1 MSVGKK
7 EKINVLSLFDGIS
20 CGQIALEKVG
30 IEVENYFA
38 SEIDKYAMQI
48 TMANYPN
55 TKQLGDVRNVTAKN
69 LPNIDLL
76 IGGSPCQG
84 FSFAGAGLNF
94 EDERSKLFFE
104 FVRLKNELKPKYFL
118 LENVKMKQEFQDIIS
133 EQLGVKPIM
142 INSSLVSAQN
152 RERLYWT
159 NIPVI
164 GQPNDKG
171 ILLKDIIEDGE
182 CLKDKSQ
189 TILATL
195 YKENAKSMI
204 KRNKQGLLILKNIYP
219 KKGQNGNVYS
229 IFGKCKTLSAGV
241 GIKGNGIGSSNAP
254 KIESINSD
262 GWRKLSPL
270 ECERLQTVPDNEII
284 CIFALCLDQV
294 KNYVNAVEQNPKL
307 LKLAL
312 SAEKEKL
319 NEFVK
324 LANQN
329 TKQSNQQTKCI
340 VPPGADMM
348 TQRQIN
354 QYTKINQKENNTT
367 ANNAENIVMCKSQNQ
382 EADSALPNAFINITE
397 GKIIHFGTEEL
408 HRNGSHSTI
417 HLNGK
422 KPLVMF
428 GNEIMELVKNVG
440 VGMKKNGDMNFTSTT
455 LSALSISS
463 LEQMLATYY
472 LFAKNAITGY
482 IPNITNQKSL
492 SVQFQINDG
501 YTSIVSDTQRY
512 KALGNGW
519 TVDVISFIFS
529 FLRGENFLNSFSQE
543 SSIKAQM

>member
-1 MSVGKK
+1 MSVGK

-270 ECERLQTVPDNEII
+270 ECERLQTVPD
-284 CIFALCLDQV
+284 
-294 KNYVNAVEQNPKL
+294 
-307 LKLAL
+307 
-312 SAEKEKL
+312 
-319 NEFVK
+319 
-324 LANQN
+324 
-329 TKQSNQQTKCI
+329 
-340 VPPGADMM
+340 G
-348 TQRQIN
+348 
-354 QYTKINQKENNTT
+354 YTK
-367 ANNAENIVMCKSQNQ
+367 
-382 EADSALPNAFINITE
+382 
-397 GKIIHFGTEEL
+397 
-408 HRNGSHSTI
+408 
-417 HLNGK
+417 
-422 KPLVMF
+422 
-428 GNEIMELVKNVG
+428 
-440 VGMKKNGDMNFTSTT
+440 
-455 LSALSISS
+455 
-463 LEQMLATYY
+463 Y
-472 LFAKNAITGY
+472 
-482 IPNITNQKSL
+482 
-492 SVQFQINDG
+492 
-501 YTSIVSDTQRY
+501 VSDTQRY

>member
-1 MSVGKK
+1 MSVGK

-20 CGQIALEKVG
+20 CGQIALERAG
-30 IEVENYFA
+30 IEIENYFA

-55 TKQLGDVRNVTAKN
+55 TKQLGGVKNVTSEQ
-69 LPNIDLL
+69 LPKIDLL

-133 EQLGVKPIM
+133 EQLGVKPIL

-164 GQPNDKG
+164 GQPIDKG
-171 ILLKDIIEDGE
+171 ILLKDIIEDGQV
-182 CLKDKSQ
+182 LKDKSQ

-254 KIESINSD
+254 KIESINAD

-270 ECERLQTVPDNEII
+270 ECERLQTVPD
-284 CIFALCLDQV
+284 
-294 KNYVNAVEQNPKL
+294 
-307 LKLAL
+307 
-312 SAEKEKL
+312 
-319 NEFVK
+319 
-324 LANQN
+324 
-329 TKQSNQQTKCI
+329 
-340 VPPGADMM
+340 G
-348 TQRQIN
+348 
-354 QYTKINQKENNTT
+354 YTK
-367 ANNAENIVMCKSQNQ
+367 
-382 EADSALPNAFINITE
+382 
-397 GKIIHFGTEEL
+397 
-408 HRNGSHSTI
+408 
-417 HLNGK
+417 
-422 KPLVMF
+422 
-428 GNEIMELVKNVG
+428 
-440 VGMKKNGDMNFTSTT
+440 
-455 LSALSISS
+455 
-463 LEQMLATYY
+463 Y
-472 LFAKNAITGY
+472 
-482 IPNITNQKSL
+482 
-492 SVQFQINDG
+492 
-501 YTSIVSDTQRY
+501 VSDTQRY

-529 FLRGENFLNSFSQE
+529 FLRGGNFLNSFSHE
-543 SSIKAQM
+543 SSIEAQK